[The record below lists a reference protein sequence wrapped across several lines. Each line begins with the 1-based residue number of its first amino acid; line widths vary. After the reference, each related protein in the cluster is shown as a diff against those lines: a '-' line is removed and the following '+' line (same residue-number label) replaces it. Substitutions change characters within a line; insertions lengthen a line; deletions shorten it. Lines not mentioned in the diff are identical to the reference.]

1 MARDPQPLE
10 ITDLETLKALAH
22 PRRQRILQHLGL
34 HGPATSAG
42 LAREL
47 GLNTGA
53 TSYHLRELAKHGFVE
68 DVPELAQG
76 RERWWRAPVR
86 DLRVPPRSRQ
96 SEEMRA
102 AVDEVARLQIT
113 EDLEELARF
122 QEQRDEMGEWGDAF
136 LDSHGSIRLTMAEL
150 QEFFEDYIRLL
161 NRYKRPDEQTP
172 EGARTVLAR
181 MFAFPAPRR
190 GAKDTDDTG
199 DTDWS
204 EELRGRAGPAHVGP
218 GRPGR

>member
-1 MARDPQPLE
+1 MTRDPQPLE

-34 HGPATSAG
+34 HGPATSAM

-86 DLRVPPRSRQ
+86 DLRIPRRSQQ

-102 AVDEVARLQIT
+102 AVDEMARLQVAIPI
-113 EDLEELARF
+113 
-122 QEQRDEMGEWGDAF
+122 AF
-136 LDSHGSIRLTMAEL
+136 GG
-150 QEFFEDYIRLL
+150 
-161 NRYKRPDEQTP
+161 K
-172 EGARTVLAR
+172 
-181 MFAFPAPRR
+181 
-190 GAKDTDDTG
+190 
-199 DTDWS
+199 
-204 EELRGRAGPAHVGP
+204 AGIS
-218 GRPGR
+218 RSLSK

>member
-1 MARDPQPLE
+1 MARGSQPLE
-10 ITDLETLKALAH
+10 ITDLDTLKALAN

-34 HGPATSAG
+34 HGGATSAG

-68 DVPELAQG
+68 DVPELAHG

-86 DLRVPPRSRQ
+86 DLRIPRRSQQ

-102 AVDEVARLQIT
+102 AVDEMARLQVAD
-113 EDLEELARF
+113 DLEQLARF
-122 QEQRDEMGEWGDAF
+122 QQQRDEMDEWGDAF

-150 QEFFEDYIRLL
+150 REFFDDYIHLL
-161 NRYKRPDEQTP
+161 NRAASGPSRPRTGHGPSWCACSPSLRCVTLRKTP
-172 EGARTVLAR
+172 AT
-181 MFAFPAPRR
+181 
-190 GAKDTDDTG
+190 
-199 DTDWS
+199 
-204 EELRGRAGPAHVGP
+204 
-218 GRPGR
+218 

>member
-1 MARDPQPLE
+1 MTREPVPLE

-34 HGPATSAG
+34 QGPSTSAG

-53 TSYHLRELAKHGFVE
+53 TSYHLRELEKYGLVE
-68 DVPELAQG
+68 DVPELARG
-76 RERWWRAPVR
+76 RERWWRAPIR

-102 AVDEVARLQIT
+102 AVDEMATLQIAD
-113 EDLEELARF
+113 DLEQLVRF

-172 EGARTVLAR
+172 EGAQTVLTR
-181 MFAFPAPRR
+181 MFAFPATPI
-190 GAKDTDDTG
+190 G
-199 DTDWS
+199 
-204 EELRGRAGPAHVGP
+204 EP
-218 GRPGR
+218 G

>member
-1 MARDPQPLE
+1 MAHESLPLE
-10 ITDLETLKALAH
+10 ITDLETLRALAH

-68 DVPELAQG
+68 DVPELARG

-102 AVDEVARLQIT
+102 AVDEMARLQIAD
-113 EDLEELARF
+113 DLEHLARF

-136 LDSHGSIRLTMAEL
+136 LGSHGSMRLTMAEL
-150 QEFFEDYIRLL
+150 QNFFEDYIRLL

-172 EGARTVLAR
+172 EGARTVLTR
-181 MFAFPAPRR
+181 MFAFPATPI
-190 GAKDTDDTG
+190 GAA
-199 DTDWS
+199 
-204 EELRGRAGPAHVGP
+204 E
-218 GRPGR
+218 

>member
-1 MARDPQPLE
+1 MAPEPQPLE
-10 ITDLETLKALAH
+10 IRDLETLKALAH
-22 PRRQRILQHLGL
+22 PRRQRILQYLGL

-68 DVPELAQG
+68 DVQELAQG
-76 RERWWRAPVR
+76 RERWWRAPIR

-102 AVDEVARLQIT
+102 AVDEMARLQIAD
-113 EDLEELARF
+113 DLEHLARF

-172 EGARTVLAR
+172 EGARTVLTR
-181 MFAFPAPRR
+181 MFAIPAMSS
-190 GAKDTDDTG
+190 GAT
-199 DTDWS
+199 
-204 EELRGRAGPAHVGP
+204 E
-218 GRPGR
+218 

>member
-68 DVPELAQG
+68 DVPELARG

-86 DLRVPPRSRQ
+86 DLRIPRRSQQ

-102 AVDEVARLQIT
+102 AVDEMARLQVAD
-113 EDLEELARF
+113 DLEQLTRF
-122 QEQRDEMGEWGDAF
+122 REQRDEMGEWSDAF
-136 LDSHGSIRLTMAEL
+136 LNSHGSIRLTTAEL
-150 QEFFEDYIRLL
+150 REFFDDYIHLL
-161 NRYKRPDEQTP
+161 NRYKRPTEQTP
-172 EGARTVLAR
+172 DGAQTVLVR
-181 MFAFPAPRR
+181 MFAFPAPRH
-190 GAKDTDDTG
+190 GAEDTSDIGNADR
-199 DTDWS
+199 D
-204 EELRGRAGPAHVGP
+204 EE
-218 GRPGR
+218 

>member
-1 MARDPQPLE
+1 MTHQILPLE

-53 TSYHLRELAKHGFVE
+53 TSYHLRELGKHALVE
-68 DVPELAQG
+68 DVPELARG

-86 DLRVPPRSRQ
+86 DLRIPPRSRQ
-96 SEEMRA
+96 SEQMRA
-102 AVDEVARLQIT
+102 VVDEMARLQIAD
-113 EDLEELARF
+113 DLEQLARF
-122 QEQRDEMGEWGDAF
+122 LEQRDEMGEWREAF

-150 QEFFEDYIRLL
+150 HEFFEDYIRLL
-161 NRYKRPDEQTP
+161 NRYKRPDEETP
-172 EGARTVLAR
+172 EGARTVLTR
-181 MFAFPAPRR
+181 MFTLPATPI
-190 GAKDTDDTG
+190 G
-199 DTDWS
+199 
-204 EELRGRAGPAHVGP
+204 EPE
-218 GRPGR
+218 

>member
-34 HGPATSAG
+34 HGPATSAV

-86 DLRVPPRSRQ
+86 DLRIPRRSQQ

-102 AVDEVARLQIT
+102 AVDEMARLQVAD
-113 EDLEELARF
+113 DLEQLARF
-122 QEQRDEMGEWGDAF
+122 QGRRDEMGEWGDAF

-150 QEFFEDYIRLL
+150 REFFDDYIHLL
-161 NRYKRPDEQTP
+161 NRYKRPAEQTP
-172 EGARTVLAR
+172 DGARTFLVR
-181 MFAFPAPRR
+181 MFAFPAPRHGAEDTNAAGETDR
-190 GAKDTDDTG
+190 G
-199 DTDWS
+199 
-204 EELRGRAGPAHVGP
+204 EE
-218 GRPGR
+218 

>member
-1 MARDPQPLE
+1 MTHGSQPLE
-10 ITDLETLKALAH
+10 ITDLDTLKALAN

-34 HGPATSAG
+34 CGPATSAG

-86 DLRVPPRSRQ
+86 DLRIPRRSQQ

-102 AVDEVARLQIT
+102 AVDEMARLQVAD
-113 EDLEELARF
+113 DLEQLSHF
-122 QEQRDEMGEWGDAF
+122 QQQRDEMDEWGDAF

-150 QEFFEDYIRLL
+150 REFFDDYIHLL
-161 NRYKRPDEQTP
+161 NRYKRPAEQTP
-172 EGARTVLAR
+172 DGARTILVR
-181 MFAFPAPRR
+181 MFAFPALRH
-190 GAKDTDDTG
+190 AAEDTSDVAG
-199 DTDWS
+199 TDRN
-204 EELRGRAGPAHVGP
+204 EE
-218 GRPGR
+218 

>member
-1 MARDPQPLE
+1 MAHDPQPLE

-34 HGPATSAG
+34 HGPATSTG
-42 LAREL
+42 LARDL

-96 SEEMRA
+96 SKEMQA
-102 AVDEVARLQIT
+102 AVDEMARLQIT
-113 EDLEELARF
+113 GDLEELGRF
-122 QEQRDEMGEWGDAF
+122 AEQRDGMGEWGDAF
-136 LDSHGSIRLTMAEL
+136 LDSHGSIRLTIAEL
-150 QEFFEDYIRLL
+150 REFFDDYISLL
-161 NRYKRPDEQTP
+161 NRYKRPTGQTP

-181 MFAFPAPRR
+181 MFAFPAPSHGPEDP
-190 GAKDTDDTG
+190 GAAG
-199 DTDWS
+199 DPDWNQ
-204 EELRGRAGPAHVGP
+204 E
-218 GRPGR
+218 

>member
-1 MARDPQPLE
+1 MTREPVPLE

-34 HGPATSAG
+34 QGPSTSAG

-53 TSYHLRELAKHGFVE
+53 TSYHLRELEKYGLVE
-68 DVPELAQG
+68 DVPELARG
-76 RERWWRAPVR
+76 RERWWRAPIR

-102 AVDEVARLQIT
+102 AVDEMATLQIAD
-113 EDLEELARF
+113 DLEQLVRF
-122 QEQRDEMGEWGDAF
+122 HERRDEMGEWGDAF

-172 EGARTVLAR
+172 EGAQTVLTR
-181 MFAFPAPRR
+181 MFAFPATPI
-190 GAKDTDDTG
+190 G
-199 DTDWS
+199 
-204 EELRGRAGPAHVGP
+204 EP
-218 GRPGR
+218 G

>member
-1 MARDPQPLE
+1 MTHESLPLE

-76 RERWWRAPVR
+76 RERWWRAPIR

-102 AVDEVARLQIT
+102 AVDEMARAQIAD
-113 EDLEELARF
+113 DLEQLTRF
-122 QEQRDEMGEWGDAF
+122 AQQRDEMGEWGDAF
-136 LDSHGSIRLTMAEL
+136 LDSHGSVRLTVAEL

-161 NRYKRPDEQTP
+161 NRYKRPEAQTP
-172 EGARTVLAR
+172 EGARTVLTR
-181 MFAFPAPRR
+181 MFAFPAISI
-190 GAKDTDDTG
+190 GA
-199 DTDWS
+199 S
-204 EELRGRAGPAHVGP
+204 E
-218 GRPGR
+218 

>member
-1 MARDPQPLE
+1 MHESLPLE

-68 DVPELAQG
+68 DVPEMAQG
-76 RERWWRAPVR
+76 RERWWRAPIR

-102 AVDEVARLQIT
+102 AVDEMARAQIAD
-113 EDLEELARF
+113 DLEQLARF
-122 QEQRDEMGEWGDAF
+122 AGQRDEMGEWGDAF
-136 LDSHGSIRLTMAEL
+136 LDSHGSIRLTVAEL

-172 EGARTVLAR
+172 EGARTVLTR
-181 MFAFPAPRR
+181 MFAFPAISI
-190 GAKDTDDTG
+190 GAN
-199 DTDWS
+199 
-204 EELRGRAGPAHVGP
+204 E
-218 GRPGR
+218 

>member
-1 MARDPQPLE
+1 MTREPVPLE

-34 HGPATSAG
+34 QGPSTSAG

-53 TSYHLRELAKHGFVE
+53 TSYHLRELEKYGLVE
-68 DVPELAQG
+68 DVPELARG
-76 RERWWRAPVR
+76 RERWWRAPIR

-102 AVDEVARLQIT
+102 AVDEMARLQIAD
-113 EDLEELARF
+113 DLEQLVRF
-122 QEQRDEMGEWGDAF
+122 HERRDEMGEWGDAF

-172 EGARTVLAR
+172 EGAQTVLTR
-181 MFAFPAPRR
+181 MFAFPATPI
-190 GAKDTDDTG
+190 GE
-199 DTDWS
+199 S
-204 EELRGRAGPAHVGP
+204 E
-218 GRPGR
+218 

>member
-1 MARDPQPLE
+1 MTNGSQPVE
-10 ITDLETLKALAH
+10 ITDLDTLKALAN

-68 DVPELAQG
+68 DVPELGQG

-86 DLRVPPRSRQ
+86 DLRIPRRSGQ

-102 AVDEVARLQIT
+102 AVDEMTRWQVAD
-113 EDLEELARF
+113 DLDQLARF

-136 LDSHGSIRLTMAEL
+136 LDSHGSVRLTQAEL
-150 QEFFEDYIRLL
+150 REFFDDYIHLL
-161 NRYKRPDEQTP
+161 NRYKRPAGQTP
-172 EGARTVLAR
+172 DGARTVLVR
-181 MFAFPAPRR
+181 MFAFAAPRH
-190 GAKDTDDTG
+190 GAEDAG
-199 DTDWS
+199 DLGDADRD
-204 EELRGRAGPAHVGP
+204 EE
-218 GRPGR
+218 

>member
-1 MARDPQPLE
+1 MAREVHPLE
-10 ITDLETLKALAH
+10 ITDLETLKALAN

-53 TSYHLRELAKHGFVE
+53 TSYHLRELARHGFVE
-68 DVPELAQG
+68 DVPELAHG

-86 DLRVPPRSRQ
+86 DLRIPRRSQ
-96 SEEMRA
+96 QNEEMRA
-102 AVDEVARLQIT
+102 AVDEMARLQIT
-113 EDLEELARF
+113 DDLEQLARF
-122 QEQRDEMGEWGDAF
+122 QEQRDQMGEWGDAF

-150 QEFFEDYIRLL
+150 QEFFDDYIHLL

-172 EGARTVLAR
+172 EGARTILAR
-181 MFAFPAPRR
+181 MFAFPAPRH
-190 GAKDTDDTG
+190 GAKDTG
-199 DTDWS
+199 D
-204 EELRGRAGPAHVGP
+204 P
-218 GRPGR
+218 G

>member
-1 MARDPQPLE
+1 MTREPVPLE

-53 TSYHLRELAKHGFVE
+53 TSYHLRELEKHGLVE
-68 DVPELAQG
+68 DVPELARG

-86 DLRVPPRSRQ
+86 DLRIPPRSRQ
-96 SEEMRA
+96 SEQMGA
-102 AVDEVARLQIT
+102 VVDEMARLQIAD
-113 EDLEELARF
+113 DLEQLARF

-172 EGARTVLAR
+172 EGARTVLTR
-181 MFAFPAPRR
+181 MFTLPATPI
-190 GAKDTDDTG
+190 G
-199 DTDWS
+199 
-204 EELRGRAGPAHVGP
+204 EPE
-218 GRPGR
+218 

>member
-1 MARDPQPLE
+1 MTRQNLPLE

-68 DVPELAQG
+68 DVQELARG

-86 DLRVPPRSRQ
+86 DLRIPPRSRQ
-96 SEEMRA
+96 SEQMRA
-102 AVDEVARLQIT
+102 AVDEMARLQIAD
-113 EDLEELARF
+113 DLEHLARL
-122 QEQRDEMGEWGDAF
+122 QEQHDEMGEWGDAF
-136 LDSHGSIRLTMAEL
+136 LHSHGSIRLTMAEL

-172 EGARTVLAR
+172 EGARTVLTR
-181 MFAFPAPRR
+181 MFAFPATSI
-190 GAKDTDDTG
+190 GAP
-199 DTDWS
+199 
-204 EELRGRAGPAHVGP
+204 E
-218 GRPGR
+218 

>member
-1 MARDPQPLE
+1 MTHDPAPLE

-53 TSYHLRELAKHGFVE
+53 TSYHLRELGKHGLVE
-68 DVPELAQG
+68 DVPELARG

-102 AVDEVARLQIT
+102 AVDELARLQLAD
-113 EDLEELARF
+113 DLEQLARF
-122 QEQRDEMGEWGDAF
+122 AEHRDELGEWGDAH
-136 LDSHGSIRLTMAEL
+136 LDSHGSIRLTRAEL
-150 QEFFEDYIRLL
+150 QEFFEEYIRLL

-172 EGARTVLAR
+172 EGARTVLTR
-181 MFAFPAPRR
+181 MFTLPAMPI
-190 GAKDTDDTG
+190 G
-199 DTDWS
+199 
-204 EELRGRAGPAHVGP
+204 EPE
-218 GRPGR
+218 